1 MEGGLMSGLRSSN
14 DHDRYVQ
21 PNKERGGWDVVKEGH
36 KQASAHA
43 ETKAEAID
51 RAREIVANQGGGE
64 LRIKNERGQ
73 LIDSDTIKPA
83 AAGPRARHARRR

>member
-1 MEGGLMSGLRSSN
+1 MSGVQSSN

-36 KQASAHA
+36 KQASAHT
-43 ETKAEAID
+43 ETKAEAMVGGGK
-51 RAREIVANQGGGE
+51 IVRNQGGGE

-83 AAGPRARHARRR
+83 ARGARARHATRS

>member
-1 MEGGLMSGLRSSN
+1 MSGLRSSN

-21 PNKERGGWDVVKEGH
+21 PNKERGGWDVVKEDH
-36 KQASAHA
+36 KHASAHA

-83 AAGPRARHARRR
+83 AAGARARHARRR

>member
-1 MEGGLMSGLRSSN
+1 MSGLRSGN
-14 DHDRYVQ
+14 DNDRYVQ

-36 KQASAHA
+36 KQASAHT

-51 RAREIVANQGGGE
+51 RARQIVGNQGGGE

-73 LIDSDTIKPA
+73 LIDSETINPA
-83 AAGPRARHARRR
+83 PAGARTRHAKRR